1 MSQLSTYYGTDVIFP
16 LAVRNDNESL
26 IDLTTATS
34 IEFKIGT
41 NDVNPTGIQIIT
53 ATGLDGTGAYNATVA
68 IANTEYTLLPV
79 GTYKY
84 QLVLENASN
93 KVTIEDEG
101 TLQIKAVIPDPVTP

>member
-1 MSQLSTYYGTDVIFP
+1 MSQLNTYYGTDVIFP
-16 LAVRNDNESL
+16 LAVRNDNDSL

-41 NDVNPTGIQIIT
+41 TDASPTGIQVIA

-68 IANTEYTLLPV
+68 IANTGYTLLPV

-84 QLVLENASN
+84 QLVIEDVSN
-93 KVTIEDEG
+93 KITIADEG
-101 TLQIKAVIPDPVTP
+101 TLQIKAVIPDPVVP